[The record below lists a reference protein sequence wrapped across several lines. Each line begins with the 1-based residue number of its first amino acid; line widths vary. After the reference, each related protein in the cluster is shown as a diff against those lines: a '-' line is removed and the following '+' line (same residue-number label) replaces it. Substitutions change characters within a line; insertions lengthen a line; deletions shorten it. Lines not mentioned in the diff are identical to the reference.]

1 MLTLVTLAW
10 ISPQSLTGQSSN
22 PTMSVSLLHN
32 RDDDAEDDDDDDD
45 DDDDEGGRAVRCIFH
60 TARVH

>member
-1 MLTLVTLAW
+1 MATLAW